1 MKDADQLDAE
11 QAKIFREASEL
22 AEREMNALL
31 TNLRKS
37 LEETGQSNETNF
49 ITLQKE
55 FADKIESSNRS
66 TQRVIEVIDFLS
78 QPRTIEFLPV
88 VDIDARRALSP
99 VSPVQATPASTPSAS
114 RSASASR
121 KSLFIPP
128 SATVSQP
135 PLSVPPSGTVSRPSL
150 SVPPSGN
157 HNALLRN
164 SPSAASIRSRTVGQ
178 SSNHSAK
185 RGSFFGGIF
194 SGKKDANKRPPGQS
208 KG

>member
-1 MKDADQLDAE
+1 
-11 QAKIFREASEL
+11 
-22 AEREMNALL
+22 MNALL
-31 TNLRKS
+31 SSLRKS

-49 ITLQKE
+49 IALQKE

-99 VSPVQATPASTPSAS
+99 ISSVQATQESLSSAS
-114 RSASASR
+114 RSASVSR
-121 KSLFIPP
+121 NS
-128 SATVSQP
+128 V
-135 PLSVPPSGTVSRPSL
+135 SVPLSGTVSQSSL
-150 SVPPSGN
+150 AVPPSGN

-164 SPSAASIRSRTVGQ
+164 SPSVNSIRSRTV
-178 SSNHSAK
+178 NESANTAFK
-185 RGSFFGGIF
+185 RGTFFGGIF
-194 SGKKDANKRPPGQS
+194 SGKKDTNKRSPGQS